1 MLDLTTKKRVLAPLP
16 DIPMGRSRDRVVA
29 LVVLVFVGPVIRRN
43 YMRVRSRGLSLKTVF
58 VMETAED
65 RLRHDSA
72 AYGKQMAV

>member
-1 MLDLTTKKRVLAPLP
+1 MSALIEAQLGRRRSLARSIPVTSLTTCDPQELHS
-16 DIPMGRSRDRVVA
+16 RS
-29 LVVLVFVGPVIRRN
+29 LT
-43 YMRVRSRGLSLKTVF
+43 GLSLKTVF